1 MKILHTADWHIGK
14 QLHSCGLAED
24 HTFFLDWLA
33 ELIRERQIDLLLV
46 SGDVFDTAYPTPQ
59 SLRLYYR
66 FLTQLLGTGCQVII
80 TGGNHDSPAV
90 LNAPR
95 ELLHHLNI
103 KIVGNAL
110 ENIAD
115 QLIRIESPNGEVVVA
130 AVPYLRDIDLR
141 KSVSGA
147 KYDDRVAILRQGIK
161 QHYQQLA
168 DLHQAQYK
176 GLCAVAMGHLYV
188 NGATISESEREI
200 HAIGGQAAFSSEHF
214 PDGFDYVALGHIHKP
229 QRIANSDFIRY
240 SGSPL
245 PLSFSERDDT
255 KFVLELSLQNTQ
267 ITQIEALPVPV
278 FRQLRSFSGNL
289 DQVEAALKAFA
300 PQTRLES
307 LVEIHVTEP
316 NFDPQIDFY
325 FNQFKQDFGKENFK
339 IIKGRLSYVNRLQ
352 GVDELFA
359 TGTSIQDLS
368 AREVF
373 AKRLEVE
380 KLDDETRQ
388 LLLEAFEEI
397 EREVN
402 EQH

>member
-1 MKILHTADWHIGK
+1 M
-14 QLHSCGLAED
+14 
-24 HTFFLDWLA
+24 
-33 ELIRERQIDLLLV
+33 
-46 SGDVFDTAYPTPQ
+46 SGDVFDTAYPTPY
-59 SLRLYYR
+59 SLGLYYG
-66 FLTQLLGTGCQVII
+66 FLTKLFGTGCQVIV
-80 TGGNHDSPAV
+80 TGGNHDSASV

-95 ELLHHLNI
+95 ELLRHLNI

-115 QLIRIESPNGEVVVA
+115 QLIRIESQEGEVVVA

-147 KYDDRVAILRQGIK
+147 KYDDRVAALRQGIK
-161 QHYQQLA
+161 QHYQQIA
-168 DLHQAQYK
+168 DCHHAQYK
-176 GLCAVAMGHLYV
+176 GLCVVAMGHLYV

-200 HAIGGQAAFSSEHF
+200 HAIGGEAAFSSEHF
-214 PDGFDYVALGHIHKP
+214 PAGFDYVALGHIHKP
-229 QRIANSDFIRY
+229 QRIANSDLIRY
-240 SGSPL
+240 SGSPI

-255 KFVLELSLQNTQ
+255 KFVLELTLQNAQ
-267 ITQIEALPVPV
+267 IAQIEALPVPV

-300 PQTRLES
+300 PQTQLES

-325 FNQFKQDFGKENFK
+325 FNQFKKDFGQENFK
-339 IIKGRLSYVNRLQ
+339 IVKDRLSYVNRLQ
-352 GVDELFA
+352 GADELFA
-359 TGTSIQDLS
+359 IGTSIQDLS

-380 KLDDETRQ
+380 TLDDETRQ

-397 EREVN
+397 EREVE
-402 EQH
+402 EQF